1 MLISLSIK
9 NFGLFEEAEVI
20 FDKGL
25 NVITGESGAG
35 KSMFINAL
43 RTFITGQIPSTM
55 KDQEGAISAFFTL
68 DENLKKELSYYIDL
82 NDDELVIS
90 GNFTAKRIFFRI
102 NGQIVPKEIVR
113 EIGKFL
119 VEINSQDSNVL
130 LRDENYQNN
139 LIFNILRD
147 RYSDEFKKYDE
158 IYKEYMDLIKKREKM
173 PSDKTELYRKIDTLN
188 FELNE
193 IKSVSPK
200 IGEDEELTEKFK
212 ALENIELI
220 KKNIYDSMNI
230 LKDAEDVNIDYN
242 LGNVVYNLS
251 KIKDFGF
258 KDAYNLSLS
267 LQDNVSDL
275 HSMIENKLN
284 ELEFDEEEFENVSNR
299 LNAIMNLKRKYG
311 PSLEDVLEN
320 EKSFEIELNELYEI
334 KENIDTLNPK
344 LEKYEKELLKESD
357 KIIELVKPYLK
368 DIKERIVQNLKD
380 LNMPDSDI
388 DIVFNKMKRPNEN
401 GFYKSKFVLK
411 TNPKTNFMDLSL
423 IASGG
428 ELSRIF
434 LSLETVLGSDYSM
447 STMLFDEVDSGVG
460 PRMADV
466 VGAKLKDLAS
476 KKQVIVITHMPQVAN
491 FGDKHFKIIKEKD
504 NDKIKSNIKFLTPE
518 EKDKEIKEMYGD
530 IVY

>member
-9 NFGLFEEAEVI
+9 NFGLFDEAEVI

-43 RTFITGQIPSTM
+43 RAFITGQIPNTL
-55 KDQEGAISAFFTL
+55 KDQEGSISAFFTL
-68 DENLKKELSYYIDL
+68 DEKLRKELDNIIDL
-82 NDDELVIS
+82 DDDELVIS

-102 NGQIVPKEIVR
+102 NGQIIPKETVR
-113 EIGKFL
+113 EVGKFL
-119 VEINSQDSNVL
+119 IEINSQDSNVL
-130 LRDENYQNN
+130 LRDEGYQNN
-139 LIFNILRD
+139 LIYGILRD
-147 RYSDEFKKYDE
+147 KYSEEFKVYDE
-158 IYKEYMDLIKKREKM
+158 KYSEYLSLIKKREKM

-188 FELNE
+188 YELNE
-193 IKSVSPK
+193 IKGVSPEL
-200 IGEDEELTEKFK
+200 GEDEVLTEKYK
-212 ALENIELI
+212 ALENIEVI
-220 KKNIYDSMNI
+220 KKNIYESMNI
-230 LKDAEDVNIDYN
+230 LKDAEDINIDYN

-251 KIKDFGF
+251 KIQDFGF

-267 LQDNVSDL
+267 LQDGVSDL
-275 HSMIENKLN
+275 YSMVENKLN

-299 LNAIMNLKRKYG
+299 LNLIMNLKRKYG
-311 PSLEDVLEN
+311 PSLQDVLEN
-320 EKSFEIELNELYEI
+320 EKIFEKELEDLYEI
-334 KENIDTLNPK
+334 KENIDTLKPK
-344 LEKYEKELLKESD
+344 LEKLEKELLIESD
-357 KIIELVKPYLK
+357 KIMNLAKPYLEDMK
-368 DIKERIVQNLKD
+368 KRIVQNLKD

-388 DIVFNKMKRPNEN
+388 DVAFKKLKKPTEN

-411 TNPKTNFMDLSL
+411 TNPKSDFMDLSL

-434 LSLETVLGSDYSM
+434 LSLETVLGNDYSM

-460 PRMADV
+460 PRMADI
-466 VGAKLKDLAS
+466 VGAKLKDLAN

-491 FGDKHFKIIKEKD
+491 FGNKHFKIIKEKE
-504 NDKIKSNIKFLTPE
+504 NNKIKSTIKLLSSK

>member
-1 MLISLSIK
+1 
-9 NFGLFEEAEVI
+9 LFDEAEVI
-20 FDKGL
+20 FDEGL

-43 RTFITGQIPSTM
+43 RAFITGQIPNSL
-55 KDQEGAISAFFTL
+55 KDQEGSISAFFTL
-68 DENLKKELSYYIDL
+68 DDKLKREIKDLINLD
-82 NDDELVIS
+82 NDELVIS
-90 GNFTAKRIFFRI
+90 GNFTSKRIFFRI
-102 NGQIVPKEIVR
+102 NGQIFPKETVR

-119 VEINSQDSNVL
+119 IEINSQDSNVL
-130 LRDENYQNN
+130 LRDETYQNN
-139 LIFNILRD
+139 LIYDILRD
-147 RYSDEFKKYDE
+147 KYSSDFKKYDE
-158 IYKEYMDLIKKREKM
+158 IYEQYMDLIKKREKM

-193 IKSVSPK
+193 IKGVSPQL
-200 IGEDEELTEKFK
+200 GEDEELTEKYK
-212 ALENIELI
+212 ALENIEII
-220 KKNIYDSMNI
+220 KKNIYESMNI
-230 LKDAEDVNIDYN
+230 LKDAEDINIDYN

-251 KIKDFGF
+251 KIQNFGF
-258 KDAYNLSLS
+258 KEAYNLSLS
-267 LQDNVSDL
+267 LQDGLSDL

-320 EKSFEIELNELYEI
+320 EKSFEVELNELHEI
-334 KENIDTLNPK
+334 KENIDTLKPK
-344 LEKYEKELLKESD
+344 IEKYEKLLLRESEN
-357 KIIELVKPYLK
+357 IIKKAKPYLE
-368 DIKERIVQNLKD
+368 DIKKKIVVNLKD

-388 DIVFNKMKRPNEN
+388 DIKFIKLKKPNQN
-401 GFYKSKFVLK
+401 GFYKTKFVLK
-411 TNPKTNFMDLSL
+411 TNPKSDFMDLSL

-434 LSLETVLGSDYSM
+434 LSLETVLGNDYSM
-447 STMLFDEVDSGVG
+447 NTMLFDEVDSGVG

-466 VGAKLKDLAS
+466 VGAKLKELS
-476 KKQVIVITHMPQVAN
+476 KKKQVIVITHMPQVAN
-491 FGDKHFKIIKEKD
+491 SGNRHFKIIKEKN
-504 NDKIKSNIKFLTPE
+504 NDEIKSSIKLLSSK

>member
-9 NFGLFEEAEVI
+9 NFGLFDEAEVI
-20 FDKGL
+20 FDEGL

-43 RTFITGQIPSTM
+43 RAFITGQIPNTL
-55 KDQEGAISAFFTL
+55 KDQEGSISAFFTI
-68 DENLKKELSYYIDL
+68 DEKLKKEIKDL
-82 NDDELVIS
+82 IHIEDDELVIS
-90 GNFTAKRIFFRI
+90 ANFTSKRIFFRI
-102 NGQIVPKEIVR
+102 NGQIFPKETIR

-119 VEINSQDSNVL
+119 IEINSQDSNVL

-139 LIFNILRD
+139 LIYSILRD
-147 RYSDEFKKYDE
+147 KYPKDF
-158 IYKEYMDLIKKREKM
+158 KEYDRIYQKYSELIKKREKM

-193 IKSVSPK
+193 IKAVEPE
-200 IGEDEELTEKFK
+200 IGEDDELTSRYK
-212 ALENIELI
+212 ALENIEVI
-220 KKNIYDSMNI
+220 KKNIYESMNI
-230 LKDAEDVNIDYN
+230 LKDAEDINIDYN

-251 KIKDFGF
+251 KIQEFGF
-258 KDAYNLSLS
+258 KDAYDLSLS
-267 LQDNVSDL
+267 IQDGISDL
-275 HSMIENKLN
+275 HSMIEDKLN
-284 ELEFDEEEFENVSNR
+284 ELEFNEEEFENVSER
-299 LNAIMNLKRKYG
+299 LNSIMNLKRKYG
-311 PSLEDVLEN
+311 PSLEDVLEKQLN
-320 EKSFEIELNELYEI
+320 MEKELEELNEI
-334 KENIDTLNPK
+334 KENIDTLKP
-344 LEKYEKELLKESD
+344 LIEKTEKELLKESNNIQ
-357 KIIELVKPYLK
+357 KKSEQYLK
-368 DIKERIVQNLKD
+368 TMKKRIVENLKD

-388 DIVFNKMKRPNEN
+388 DIKFNKIKKPNEN

-411 TNPKTNFMDLSL
+411 TNPKSDFMDLSL

-447 STMLFDEVDSGVG
+447 NTMLFDEVDSGVG

-466 VGAKLKDLAS
+466 VGAKLKDLAQ

-491 FGDKHFKIIKEKD
+491 SGNKHFKIIKEKINGD
-504 NDKIKSNIKFLTPE
+504 IKSDIKLLNND